1 MCDSER
7 ICRCSCAS
15 IEQDSLCMMLLLA
28 CSSEDDVDFDKTIIV
43 TGKVI
48 QQNEERKEKRA
59 KHYLEVLT
67 IIKQTKKNLT

>member
-1 MCDSER
+1 
-7 ICRCSCAS
+7 
-15 IEQDSLCMMLLLA
+15 MMLLLA